1 MALTRLSVS
10 NLRNLT
16 HVDIQPSPAVNL
28 IYGENGSGKTSLL
41 ESINVLALGR
51 SFRSHKIKPLINESA
66 PALTVFG
73 KVMYTGSEIPVGVHR
88 PRIGDSQFKAQGAP
102 VESLAELAS
111 YLPLQ
116 VINADA
122 FGLLVG
128 SPKLR
133 RQYLDWL
140 VFHVEHEF
148 YTVWRAAQR
157 CLKHRNTILRRG
169 RIDAAEL
176 SPWSLELASCTEK
189 IQSLRKGC
197 FDRLVTVLEP
207 LLQEFMGIEGLKLT
221 LYQGWEKGR
230 DYKDVLQESL
240 ERDLKQ
246 GFTGA
251 GFHRAD
257 IKIRIGG
264 QSAADILSR
273 GQQKL
278 LVCALKLAQG
288 QLFEQITTRRC
299 VYLVDDLPAELDEK
313 HRHLL
318 VKWLNLLSTQVFI
331 TGVEAEPLINPWVDY
346 DQKVKV
352 FHVEHGEITSEDYHG
367 PHA

>member
-1 MALTRLSVS
+1 MALSRLSVS

-73 KVMYTGSEIPVGVHR
+73 KVSHSGTEIPLGVHR
-88 PRIGDSQFKAQGAP
+88 PRIGDSQFKALGAP

-148 YTVWRAAQR
+148 YALWRAAHR
-157 CLKHRNTILRRG
+157 CLKHRNSILRRG
-169 RIDAAEL
+169 RIGEGEL
-176 SPWSLELASCTEK
+176 TPWNLELASCTEK
-189 IQSLRKGC
+189 IHSLRSEC
-197 FDRLVTVLEP
+197 FERLLLVLEP
-207 LLQEFMGIEGLKLT
+207 LLEEFMAVDGLKLS
-221 LYQGWEKGR
+221 LYRGWEKGR
-230 DYKDVLQESL
+230 AYQEVLQETL
-240 ERDLKQ
+240 PRDLKQ
-246 GFTGA
+246 GFTGS

-257 IKIRIGG
+257 IKIRING

-288 QLFEQITTRRC
+288 QLFAQLTGRRC

-313 HRHLL
+313 HRYLL
-318 VKWLNLLSTQVFI
+318 VKWLNILRTQVFI
-331 TGVEAEPLINPWVDY
+331 TGVEVDPLISPWS
-346 DQKVKV
+346 DQNQEVKV
-352 FHVEHGEITSEDYHG
+352 FHVEHGEITSED
-367 PHA
+367 